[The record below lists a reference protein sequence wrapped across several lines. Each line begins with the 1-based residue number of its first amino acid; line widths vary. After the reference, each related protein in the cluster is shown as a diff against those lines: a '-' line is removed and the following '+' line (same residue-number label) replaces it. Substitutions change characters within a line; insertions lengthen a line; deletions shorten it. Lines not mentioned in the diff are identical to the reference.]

1 MNQKAGGLPDGIEHI
16 HVAATVDA
24 GAHRQMRARV
34 RDHEIL
40 MDVPKERG
48 GDNAGPTPP
57 ECLAMAL
64 GGCILNLCRILAM
77 QKGIALEDLQV
88 SVEGDIDP
96 SRAFGM
102 KTEARAGFFHLSVR
116 LDAVSKLSDAEK
128 EDFHRELCERCPLCD
143 TIGNPVPM
151 EVVFA

>member
-1 MNQKAGGLPDGIEHI
+1 MGQKAGSLPDGVERIHI
-16 HVAATVDA
+16 STTVHS
-24 GAHRQMRARV
+24 GANRQMHARA

-40 MDVPKERG
+40 MDVPKQRG

-57 ECLAMAL
+57 ECLAIAL
-64 GGCILNLCRILAM
+64 GGCILNVCRLLAV
-77 QKGIALEDLQV
+77 QKGIGLEDLRV

-102 KTEARAGFFHLSVR
+102 TTDARAGFSHLSVR
-116 LDAVSKLSDAEK
+116 LEAVSNLSDAEK
-128 EDFHRELCERCPLCD
+128 EEFRRELGERCPLCD

-151 EVVFA
+151 KVVFT